1 MLIVDHFIVFIITIF
16 LPFAGYL
23 GFRRLL
29 TRLRRGVPVNR
40 IGMYRNTLIAQW
52 SMALILSYHWSVSGR
67 TPDQLGLH
75 VTLDAA
81 FFTCAVVV
89 LICVGVLMAQFISVL
104 RSDQST
110 IDNLSQKFGRLALI
124 VPHNQRELRIFY
136 AVSVTAGIVEELL
149 WRGYLMWY
157 LTQYFSVGT
166 AAIIVT
172 LGFGLAHG
180 YQGLRNIPKITLVG
194 GAFTGLYLMTGSIWL
209 SMFLHIAIDAVQGRL
224 ACEISQRSSYGLPER
239 A

>member
-1 MLIVDHFIVFIITIF
+1 MAAVL
-16 LPFAGYL
+16 GY
-23 GFRRLL
+23 F
-29 TRLRRGVPVNR
+29 
-40 IGMYRNTLIAQW
+40 
-52 SMALILSYHWSVSGR
+52 WSVSGR

-75 VTLDAA
+75 LTLDAA
-81 FFTCAVVV
+81 FFTGTVVV
-89 LICVGVLMAQFISVL
+89 LTCVGVLVAQFVSVL
-104 RSDQST
+104 RSNQST

-124 VPHNQRELRIFY
+124 VPHNRRELRIFY

-157 LTQYFSVGT
+157 LTQFFTVGA

-172 LGFGLAHG
+172 LGFGLAHA

-194 GAFTGLYLMTGSIWL
+194 GAFTVLYLMTGSIWL
-209 SMFLHIAIDAVQGRL
+209 SMFLHIAIDALQGQL